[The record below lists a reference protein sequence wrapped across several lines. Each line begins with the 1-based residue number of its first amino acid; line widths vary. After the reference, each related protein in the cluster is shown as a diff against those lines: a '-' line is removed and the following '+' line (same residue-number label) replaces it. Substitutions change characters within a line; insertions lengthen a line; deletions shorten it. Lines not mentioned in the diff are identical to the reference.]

1 MIDLKTSF
9 GKVQTYYD
17 GNKLEARD
25 SFVSIR
31 ASNCLIKGK
40 WCYEVLLLSNGLF
53 QLGFCQLQTPS
64 GDKHSAVGDRNRLV
78 GVCQLCDAA
87 QYHRRHREP
96 SGVCSRCFQWTGGV
110 HAFRKTPGILPRP
123 CAME

>member
-31 ASNCLIKGK
+31 ANNCLIKGK

-53 QLGFCQLQTPS
+53 QLGFCQLQTPFTS
-64 GDKHSAVGDRNRLV
+64 SNGVGDDIHSFGYDGYRLSVWNQKENRFGKV
-78 GVCQLCDAA
+78 WDYG
-87 QYHRRHREP
+87 
-96 SGVCSRCFQWTGGV
+96 
-110 HAFRKTPGILPRP
+110 
-123 CAME
+123 